1 MIEAF
6 IAGYID
12 RHQLRFSTLS
22 DAIWD
27 TPETRFAETR
37 SSALLADAL
46 EKEGFTVKR
55 GVGGIDTAFIASV
68 GSGKPVLAIL
78 GEFDALAGLSQQ
90 SGCARPQPLEANGNG
105 HGCGHNLLGTAGVA
119 AVCAVKA

>member
-1 MIEAF
+1 MMEDF
-6 IAGYID
+6 IADYIA

-37 SSALLADAL
+37 SSALLSDAL
-46 EKEGFTVKR
+46 TEEGFRVER
-55 GVGGIDTAFIASV
+55 GVGGIDTAFIASA
-68 GSGKPVLAIL
+68 GSGKPVIAIL

-90 SGCARPQPLEANGNG
+90 AAAP
-105 HGCGHNLLGTAGVA
+105 GHNLWKPTATDTA
-119 AVCAVKA
+119 AVTTCSARQVLRRPAP